1 MTNSNS
7 NSNSTPTR
15 NLPISKEVEVARM
28 IERKQQ
34 MAPGA
39 SLTAV
44 ESRGSPMIDAT
55 KEMCNQ
61 MEIVGTEVHELKE
74 SLSQSQ

>member
-1 MTNSNS
+1 
-7 NSNSTPTR
+7 
-15 NLPISKEVEVARM
+15 
-28 IERKQQ
+28 